1 MIRLQYLTTEHN
13 NHTATK
19 ACFAFGK
26 EDFDLNKTKNA
37 TLIAGFRPLTKF
49 LVSTGSTTAEFLF
62 GLFANL
68 VTETS
73 NCISCGIRTI
83 HENITII

>member
-26 EDFDLNKTKNA
+26 EDFDLNKTKNT
-37 TLIAGFRPLTKF
+37 TLIACSKKR
-49 LVSTGSTTAEFLF
+49 
-62 GLFANL
+62 
-68 VTETS
+68 
-73 NCISCGIRTI
+73 
-83 HENITII
+83 